1 MALYTHLKNTEPFSA
16 LPDPLLREIAS
27 SVREQTFAADTWIF
41 REKQPAT
48 GFLYIIKSGLVE
60 VSVTTPGG
68 VEMVVDYR
76 RDGGFFGGTPIFT
89 GEPYAAS
96 VHVVKPSTCYLV
108 PEAILLQAQSASPQF
123 SSYFTRIVLSRVRQL
138 YAEIVAEH
146 TTSNAFSDV
155 ESFPFQKRLSEIM
168 SPIATCPPKTSAQK
182 IARKMAEMDLSALLV
197 TRRNNEIAGIVTESD
212 LVRRV
217 LAPDDIDPGAIT
229 AAQIMTPHPYGMPP
243 DTYMYEAMSY
253 MLGHRIKHLPV
264 ISNHEAIG
272 MVTLHDL
279 MRYRSQ
285 KAMLLLGAV
294 REEQTID
301 GLATIRSE
309 LVKVARSLLSETRS
323 TPEALEILTYI
334 HHGIIA
340 RAHDICLA
348 EQVREV
354 GPLPEVRYCFLI
366 LGSGGRREMTLNPD
380 QDHAFV
386 FENVSEARMHQ
397 LEKFFAPFGERLVDA
412 LERIGYARCTGKV
425 MVDNPA
431 WRGRLVDWQQ
441 RVQEWAEEPEPL
453 NVRYSSIF
461 FDFAPLCGD
470 PSLAHDLRTAV
481 NRIIADNTGFL
492 FHMMTLDVRYKVPLG
507 LLGRFLVEKQPPHKG
522 MLSLKNGGT
531 VFLVDCIRMFAL
543 EAGLHCIPTLKRL
556 ASLVEREVFATD
568 TAEHLEASFEAL
580 NYLRLRH
587 EIALAEAGKQPDHF
601 LDPTNLSK
609 SEQDLLRESLQ
620 AVSKLQ
626 DATERHFGRRP
637 F

>member
-1 MALYTHLKNTEPFSA
+1 MALHAHLKNTEPFSSLPEA
-16 LPDPLLREIAS
+16 LLQEIAA
-27 SVREQTFAADTWIF
+27 SVEEKTFAADTWIF

-48 GFLYIIKSGLVE
+48 GFLYIIKKGLIE
-60 VSVTTPGG
+60 VSVMTPGG

-96 VHVVKPSTCYLV
+96 VHAVKPTTCYLV
-108 PEAILLQAQSASPQF
+108 PEAILRRAENASPQF

-146 TTSNAFSDV
+146 TTSSAFKDV
-155 ESFPFQKRLSEIM
+155 EAFPFQKRLSEIM
-168 SPIATCPPKTSAQK
+168 SPIVVCPLKASAQK
-182 IARKMAEMDLSALLV
+182 IARKMIEKDISAVLV
-197 TRRNNEIAGIVTESD
+197 TKRTGETAGIVTESD

-217 LAPDDIDPGAIT
+217 LAPEGIDAT
-229 AAQIMTPHPYGMPP
+229 AVTADQIMTAHPYGMPP

-264 ISNHEAIG
+264 IADDEAIG

-294 REEQTID
+294 QEEKTIE

-309 LVKVARSLLSETRS
+309 LVTVARSLLSETRS

-334 HHGIIA
+334 HHGIIG
-340 RAHDICLA
+340 RAHDICYAQCVA
-348 EQVREV
+348 EM
-354 GPLPEVRYCFLI
+354 GPAPDIRYCFLI
-366 LGSGGRREMTLNPD
+366 MGSGGRREMSLNPD
-380 QDHAFV
+380 QDNAFV
-386 FENVSEARMHQ
+386 FENVSEVKLRQ
-397 LEKFFAPFGERLVDA
+397 VEKFFAPFGEQLVEA
-412 LERIGYARCTGKV
+412 LARIGYSRCSGKV

-431 WRGRLVDWQQ
+431 WRGRLIDWQH
-441 RVQEWAEEPEPL
+441 RVLGWAEEPEPI
-453 NVRYSSIF
+453 NVRTSSIF
-461 FDFAPLCGD
+461 FDFAPLAGD
-470 PSLAHDLRTAV
+470 TSLAHDLRDTV
-481 NRIIADNTGFL
+481 NRVLDENPGFL
-492 FHMMTLDVRYKVPLG
+492 FHMMTLDVHYKVPLG
-507 LLGRFLVEKQPPHKG
+507 LLGRFLVEKGAPHKG
-522 MLSLKNGGT
+522 LLSVKNGGT

-543 EAGLHCIPTLKRL
+543 EAGLHCTPTLKRL
-556 ASLVEREVFATD
+556 ATLVEQGIFAAD

-587 EIALAEAGKQPDHF
+587 EIALVEAGLPPDHY
-601 LDPTNLSK
+601 LDPQTLSK
-609 SEQDLLRESLQ
+609 TEQDLLRESLQ

-626 DATERHFGRRP
+626 DAAGRHFGRRP

>member
-1 MALYTHLKNTEPFSA
+1 MALYAHLKNTEPFSS
-16 LPDPLLREIAS
+16 LPESLLQEIAS
-27 SVREQTFAADTWIF
+27 SVREETFAAGTWIF

-48 GFLYIIKSGLVE
+48 GFLYIIKKGLVE
-60 VSVTTPGG
+60 VSVMTPGG

-89 GEPYAAS
+89 GEPYAAG
-96 VHVVKPSTCYLV
+96 VHAVKPTTCYLV
-108 PEAILLQAQSASPQF
+108 PETILHQAECASPQF

-146 TTSNAFSDV
+146 TTSSAFNDV

-168 SPIATCPPKTSAQK
+168 SPIVSCPLTATAQK
-182 IARKMAEMDLSALLV
+182 IARRMAEQDISAVLV
-197 TRRNNEIAGIVTESD
+197 QKRSGEIAGIVTESD

-217 LAPDDIDPGAIT
+217 LASADVSPAT
-229 AAQIMTPHPYGMPP
+229 VSAEQIMTPHPYAMPP

-264 ISNHEAIG
+264 VADDEAIG
-272 MVTLHDL
+272 LVTLQDL

-285 KAMLLLGAV
+285 KAMLLLGAI
-294 REEQTID
+294 REETSID
-301 GLATIRSE
+301 GLATIRGE

-334 HHGIIA
+334 HHGIIG
-340 RAHDICLA
+340 RAHDICLN
-348 EQVREV
+348 ECTREL
-354 GPLPEVRYCFLI
+354 GPMPAVRYGFLI

-386 FENVSEARMHQ
+386 FENVSEAKMHQ
-397 LEKFFAPFGERLVDA
+397 VEKFFAPFGERLVAA
-412 LERIGYARCTGKV
+412 LERIGYARCSGRV

-431 WRGRLVDWQQ
+431 WRGRLVDWQH
-441 RVQEWAEEPEPL
+441 RVQGWAEEPEPL

-461 FDFAPLCGD
+461 FDFAPLAGD
-470 PSLAHDLRTAV
+470 PSLAHDLRDTV
-481 NRIIADNTGFL
+481 NRVIADNPGFL
-492 FHMMTLDVRYKVPLG
+492 YHMMTLDVRYKVPLG

-556 ASLVEREVFATD
+556 EALVEREVFAAD

-587 EIALAEAGKQPDHF
+587 EIALVEAGAPPEHY
-601 LDPTNLSK
+601 LDPQTLSK